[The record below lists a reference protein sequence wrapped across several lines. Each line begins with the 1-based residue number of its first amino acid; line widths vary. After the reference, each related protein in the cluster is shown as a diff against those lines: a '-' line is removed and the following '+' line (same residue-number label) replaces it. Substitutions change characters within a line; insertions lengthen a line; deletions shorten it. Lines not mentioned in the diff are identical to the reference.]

1 MTKDR
6 HLSLES
12 MSVFYL
18 LITESITGAK
28 IEKRTDTYQDRYLF
42 YLLFKSL

>member
-28 IEKRTDTYQDRYLF
+28 IEKV
-42 YLLFKSL
+42 